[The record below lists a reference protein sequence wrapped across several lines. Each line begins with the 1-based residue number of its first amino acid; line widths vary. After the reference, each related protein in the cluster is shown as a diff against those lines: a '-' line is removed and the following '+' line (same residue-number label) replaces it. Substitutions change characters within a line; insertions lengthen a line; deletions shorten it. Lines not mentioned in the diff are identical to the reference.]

1 MYQPLRLLSVAVLFA
16 LVATGAVSNAI
27 GADAVKVWKWR
38 DASGNVV
45 YSTEPPPRGVKAEEK
60 QFNPNHNVIESGYPP
75 AAPAAPPSKA
85 APLSEQGSA
94 SDFARSRRIAS
105 EGGGASTEEPPPP
118 PPATPPPPPPP
129 PPPPTPAIP
138 SAPAVPSPPPPP
150 APAIPSPGPGGM

>member
-16 LVATGAVSNAI
+16 LVTTGAVSNAI
-27 GADAVKVWKWR
+27 GADTVKVWKWR

-45 YSTEPPPRGVKAEEK
+45 YSSEPPPHGVKAEEK

-85 APLSEQGSA
+85 APLSEQRSA
-94 SDFARSRRIAS
+94 SDFARSRRIAT
-105 EGGGASTEEPPPP
+105 EGGGASTEPPVPPAVLPSPAVPSPPP
-118 PPATPPPPPPP
+118 PPA
-129 PPPPTPAIP
+129 PAI
-138 SAPAVPSPPPPP
+138 PSPPPPP